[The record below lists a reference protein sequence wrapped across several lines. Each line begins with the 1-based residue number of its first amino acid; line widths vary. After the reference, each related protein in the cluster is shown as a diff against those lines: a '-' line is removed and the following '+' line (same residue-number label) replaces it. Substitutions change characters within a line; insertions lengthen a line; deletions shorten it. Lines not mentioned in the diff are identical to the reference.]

1 MRRVTIVLLVSAL
14 AAMTT
19 PLGAANREH
28 EQLMADIR
36 MLQEQNQ
43 RLQLAL
49 VALADTLKTVTTRL
63 DEQAAA
69 SRKGFADQKLL
80 VDNVAG
86 DLRVLREKLD
96 ETNVRLT
103 SLSQDV
109 DGLRDSL
116 PQLAGQPAAAPGAPD
131 PSAPPAVPGATGQ
144 AAATGTAQAPAPAP
158 AGVGATGTTPRR
170 LYETAY
176 ADYTAGQWSLAVQG
190 FETYLKTYPKSDLA
204 DDAQYYI
211 GESYSGDSR
220 FREAVAAY
228 ERVVRDYPQS
238 DILPEAYYKIG
249 ITYERLGQPDKAREA
264 YDYAVK
270 TFPDTDAGRLAKQRR
285 DGLNRRPR

>member
-1 MRRVTIVLLVSAL
+1 MRSTRILL
-14 AAMTT
+14 AALLLLGATS

-43 RLQLAL
+43 RLQQAL
-49 VALADTLKTVTTRL
+49 VSLADTLKTVTARL
-63 DEQAAA
+63 DEQGAAA
-69 SRKGFADQKLL
+69 RKGFADQKLV
-80 VDNVAG
+80 VDSVAG

-109 DGLRDSL
+109 DGVRDMI
-116 PQLAGQPAAAPGAPD
+116 PKLAAQPAPMTATD
-131 PSAPPAVPGATGQ
+131 PNAVPAQPLASGASATTGV
-144 AAATGTAQAPAPAP
+144 TPPAP
-158 AGVGATGTTPRR
+158 AGPAVNATGTTPRR

-220 FREAVAAY
+220 FRDAAAAY
-228 ERVVRDYPQS
+228 ERVISDYPQS
-238 DILPEAYYKIG
+238 DILPEAYYKVG
-249 ITYERLGQPDKAREA
+249 ITYERLGQPDRARTA
-264 YDYAVK
+264 YEYAVK
-270 TFPDTDAGRLAKQRR
+270 AFPDTDAGRLAKQRL

>member
-1 MRRVTIVLLVSAL
+1 MRSTRILLAALLLVVATS
-14 AAMTT
+14 

-43 RLQLAL
+43 RLQQAL
-49 VALADTLKTVTTRL
+49 VSLADTLKTVTTRL
-63 DEQAAA
+63 DEQGAAT
-69 SRKGFADQKLL
+69 RKGFADQKLV
-80 VDNVAG
+80 VDSVAG

-109 DGLRDSL
+109 DGVRDMI
-116 PQLAGQPAAAPGAPD
+116 PKLAAQPAPMTSTDPNAMPGQPLAPGA
-131 PSAPPAVPGATGQ
+131 
-144 AAATGTAQAPAPAP
+144 APAPTGAAP
-158 AGVGATGTTPRR
+158 LAPVPSAANATGTTPRR

-220 FREAVAAY
+220 FREAAAAY
-228 ERVVRDYPQS
+228 ERVISDYPQS
-238 DILPEAYYKIG
+238 DILPEAYYKVG
-249 ITYERLGQPDKAREA
+249 ITYERLGQPDRARTA
-264 YDYAVK
+264 YEYAVK
-270 TFPDTDAGRLAKQRR
+270 AFPDTDAGRLAKQRL

>member
-1 MRRVTIVLLVSAL
+1 MRRLTILL
-14 AAMTT
+14 AAAALVAVTT

-43 RLQLAL
+43 RLQQAMMTLAE
-49 VALADTLKTVTTRL
+49 TLKVVTSRL
-63 DEQAAA
+63 DEQALA

-109 DGLRDSL
+109 DGIRDL
-116 PQLAGQPAAAPGAPD
+116 IPRAGQPSGTGLEPADPNAPASTPSGVPGAP
-131 PSAPPAVPGATGQ
+131 PV
-144 AAATGTAQAPAPAP
+144 GTALTQAPTGAA
-158 AGVGATGTTPRR
+158 ATGTTPRR

-176 ADYTAGQWSLAVQG
+176 SDYTAGQWSLAVQG

-211 GESYSGDSR
+211 GESYTGDSK
-220 FREAVAAY
+220 FREAAAAY
-228 ERVVRDYPQS
+228 DRVIRDYPQS
-238 DILPEAYYKIG
+238 DILPEAYYKVG

-264 YDYAVK
+264 YEYAVK
-270 TFPDTDAGRLAKQRR
+270 SFPDTDAGRLAKQRL
-285 DGLNRRPR
+285 DGLSRRPR

>member
-1 MRRVTIVLLVSAL
+1 MRRVTMVLFVSAL
-14 AAMTT
+14 VVSTT

-86 DLRVLREKLD
+86 DLRVLSEKLD

-109 DGLRDSL
+109 DGLRDSI
-116 PQLAGQPAAAPGAPD
+116 PQLTAQPAGVPGTMDPNEPPAAPGA
-131 PSAPPAVPGATGQ
+131 AGQ
-144 AAATGTAQAPAPAP
+144 AATGAAPAPAP
-158 AGVGATGTTPRR
+158 VPAGAAATGTTPRR

-220 FREAVAAY
+220 FREAAAAY

-264 YDYAVK
+264 YDFAVK
-270 TFPDTDAGRLAKQRR
+270 TFPDTDAGRLAKQRL

>member
-1 MRRVTIVLLVSAL
+1 MRSTGIMLAALLLVGA
-14 AAMTT
+14 TT

-109 DGLRDSL
+109 DGLRDSI
-116 PQLAGQPAAAPGAPD
+116 PQLTAQPA
-131 PSAPPAVPGATGQ
+131 
-144 AAATGTAQAPAPAP
+144 
-158 AGVGATGTTPRR
+158 
-170 LYETAY
+170 
-176 ADYTAGQWSLAVQG
+176 
-190 FETYLKTYPKSDLA
+190 
-204 DDAQYYI
+204 
-211 GESYSGDSR
+211 
-220 FREAVAAY
+220 
-228 ERVVRDYPQS
+228 
-238 DILPEAYYKIG
+238 
-249 ITYERLGQPDKAREA
+249 
-264 YDYAVK
+264 
-270 TFPDTDAGRLAKQRR
+270 
-285 DGLNRRPR
+285 

>member
-1 MRRVTIVLLVSAL
+1 MRRVTMVLLVSAL
-14 AAMTT
+14 AAST

-116 PQLAGQPAAAPGAPD
+116 PQLTGQPAAGPGATD
-131 PSAPPAVPGATGQ
+131 PNSPPAVPGTTGQ
-144 AAATGTAQAPAPAP
+144 AAQAGTAQAPAAAP

-238 DILPEAYYKIG
+238 DILPEAYYKTG

-270 TFPDTDAGRLAKQRR
+270 TFPDTDAGRLAKQRL

>member
-1 MRRVTIVLLVSAL
+1 MRSTRILL
-14 AAMTT
+14 AALLRVGATS

-43 RLQLAL
+43 RLQQAL
-49 VALADTLKTVTTRL
+49 VSLADTLKTVTARL
-63 DEQAAA
+63 DEQGAAT
-69 SRKGFADQKLL
+69 RKGFADQKFV
-80 VDNVAG
+80 VDSVAG

-109 DGLRDSL
+109 DGVRDMI
-116 PQLAGQPAAAPGAPD
+116 PKLAAQPAPLTSADPNAMPAQAVPQGTTAAPVGAAPL
-131 PSAPPAVPGATGQ
+131 AVPPANATR
-144 AAATGTAQAPAPAP
+144 
-158 AGVGATGTTPRR
+158 TTPRR

-211 GESYSGDSR
+211 GESYSGDSK
-220 FREAVAAY
+220 FREAAAAY
-228 ERVVRDYPQS
+228 ERVIRDYPNS
-238 DILPEAYYKIG
+238 DILPEAWYKVG
-249 ITYERLGQPDKAREA
+249 ISYDRLAQVDKAREA
-264 YDYAVK
+264 FDYVTK
-270 TFPDTDAGRLAKQRR
+270 NYPDSDAGRIARQGLDR
-285 DGLNRRPR
+285 LNRRTR

>member
-1 MRRVTIVLLVSAL
+1 MRSTRILLAALLLVGATS
-14 AAMTT
+14 

-43 RLQLAL
+43 RLQQAL
-49 VALADTLKTVTTRL
+49 VSLADTLKTVTARL
-63 DEQAAA
+63 DEQGAAT
-69 SRKGFADQKLL
+69 RKGFADQKLV
-80 VDNVAG
+80 VDSVAG

-109 DGLRDSL
+109 DGVRDMI
-116 PQLAGQPAAAPGAPD
+116 PKLAAQPAPLTSADPNAMPAQPVPQGTTAAPVGAAPL
-131 PSAPPAVPGATGQ
+131 AVPPAN
-144 AAATGTAQAPAPAP
+144 
-158 AGVGATGTTPRR
+158 ATGTTPRR

-220 FREAVAAY
+220 FREAAAAY
-228 ERVVRDYPQS
+228 ERVISDYPQS
-238 DILPEAYYKIG
+238 DILPEAYYKVG
-249 ITYERLGQPDKAREA
+249 ITYERLGQPDRARTA
-264 YDYAVK
+264 YEYAVK
-270 TFPDTDAGRLAKQRR
+270 AFPDTDAGRLAKQRL